1 MDTRPFMSE
10 TTRLVTAEELEKLPE
25 DDFRYELLAGR
36 LIRMSPVGYLHG
48 KIVLRFAALLD
59 HYLEGRGL
67 GTAVIEV
74 GFKLASNPDT
84 VRAPDVAFIRR
95 DRIPLVD
102 PKGFWQG
109 PPDLAVEVLSPEDR
123 PSEIR
128 EKVEEY
134 LLRGVTLVL
143 VLDPDKKDVVA
154 HRRLSA
160 PTAFTAGD
168 DLLEFDDIIPG
179 FRCSV
184 RDIFGEPNPPS

>member
-1 MDTRPFMSE
+1 MSE
-10 TTRLVTAEELEKLPE
+10 TTRLVTAEELEKLP
-25 DDFRYELLAGR
+25 DDNCRYELVAGR
-36 LIRMSPVGYLHG
+36 LVRMSPVGYLHG
-48 KIVLRFAALLD
+48 KIALQFAALLVR
-59 HYLEGRGL
+59 YLEGRDL

-95 DRIPLVD
+95 DRIPPAD

-109 PPDLAVEVLSPEDR
+109 PPDLAVEVLSPDDR
-123 PSEIR
+123 PADIR

-143 VLDPDKKDVVA
+143 VVDPGNKSVMA
-154 HRRLSA
+154 YRRLSA
-160 PTAFTAGD
+160 PFALRAGD

-184 RDIFGEPNPPS
+184 RDIFG